1 MPAPLPEDKRRQ
13 IEAALLLP
21 DANLKQIAVL
31 FGVSE
36 SSVKNIKKRLG
47 LTAKPDG
54 QTEGKPRLIKQAHGG
69 ALLAPDAPRPAQRT
83 TTKPNRITLAQVSEW
98 FAKQSQDSDGKT
110 NWDVFMQGMLKNA
123 IDGKEAYAS
132 MLLSAIEK
140 VNPLT
145 PGLGPGG
152 KPLEK
157 QTILDPLFANMPDDE
172 LDRHIKRMLLSEND
186 VIDAEFEEEDLEA
199 EPEEVALDA

>member
-21 DANLKQIAVL
+21 NANLKQIAAI

-69 ALLAPDAPRPAQRT
+69 ALLAPDAPRPVQRIA
-83 TTKPNRITLAQVSEW
+83 TKPKRITLAQVSEW
-98 FAKQSQDSDGKT
+98 FAQQSQDNNEKT

-152 KPLEK
+152 KPIEK
-157 QTILDPLFANMPDDE
+157 QTILDPLFADMPDDE
-172 LDRHIKRMLLSEND
+172 LDRHVKRLLLSEE
-186 VIDAEFEEEDLEA
+186 VIDAEFEEEDA
-199 EPEEVALDA
+199 AEEVAVDA